1 MKHQCDALK
10 AKLRELGYSVPAGA
24 SAKELK
30 RAEKLAFP
38 NELVDLYRRL
48 NPADYIE
55 LRQRIWSIDNA
66 VIENTQAVP
75 GCALWP
81 HGFIVF
87 ASTLDGDAYCVDTNA
102 ITSAGHHP
110 VTLFSHEMIG
120 EDESVEKISALRV
133 QVADSLEDF
142 LAQFVSGELSEEA
155 LLE

>member
-1 MKHQCDALK
+1 MKRECDALK

-30 RAEKLAFP
+30 RAEKFSFP
-38 NELVDLYRRL
+38 NELVEMYRQL
-48 NPADYIE
+48 NPVDSIE

-75 GCALWP
+75 GCALSP

-102 ITSAGHHP
+102 LTSAGHHP
-110 VTLFSHEMIG
+110 VTLFSHEMVG
-120 EDESVEKISALRV
+120 EDDGMEKISALRV
-133 QVADSLEDF
+133 EVADSLEDF
-142 LAQFVSGELSEEA
+142 LAQFMSGELSEEA
-155 LLE
+155 ALG